1 MFTIIKNCYKSVLT
15 IVGIITIMTALVAF
29 YTNFATSA
37 EVKQLRED
45 TKQDIAMMRTEFKK
59 SMELDRNITRLNNT
73 NENLLRTRLLLMT
86 RPNDKDLLEDYEIL
100 KKDKEKL
107 QKAIDK
113 R

>member
-1 MFTIIKNCYKSVLT
+1 
-15 IVGIITIMTALVAF
+15 
-29 YTNFATSA
+29 
-37 EVKQLRED
+37 
-45 TKQDIAMMRTEFKK
+45 MRTEFKK

>member
-1 MFTIIKNCYKSVLT
+1 
-15 IVGIITIMTALVAF
+15 VAF